1 MKYSV
6 LILIVLGA
14 FILCM
19 SPMVVLATDLSSAKV
34 ASITGEAKF
43 LKKGGSEWQ
52 PLTKGEQ
59 LTEGD
64 KIMTA
69 SASQVELEMVGSNRI
84 GNVIVR
90 PDTEFTLQSLHHD
103 PETKVETTLLDVEV
117 GNILVKAE
125 KLVGESKF
133 EVKTPTSIVGIRGT
147 TFEVQVSKS

>member
-1 MKYSV
+1 M
-6 LILIVLGA
+6 
-14 FILCM
+14 
-19 SPMVVLATDLSSAKV
+19 
-34 ASITGEAKF
+34 
-43 LKKGGSEWQ
+43 
-52 PLTKGEQ
+52 Q

-69 SASQVELEMVGSNRI
+69 SGSQVELEMRGSNRI

-90 PDTEFTLQSLHHD
+90 PETEFTLQTLHHD
-103 PETKVETTLLDVEV
+103 PDTKVETTLLDVEV

-125 KLVGESKF
+125 KLMGESKF

>member
-1 MKYSV
+1 MKKN
-6 LILIVLGA
+6 LILALLLAAVVC
-14 FILCM
+14 CM
-19 SPMVVLATDLSSAKV
+19 PALVWAQELSVAKV
-34 ASITGEAKF
+34 VDLKGEAKF
-43 LKKGGSEWQ
+43 AKKGATDWQ
-52 PLTKGEQ
+52 PLGRDMQ

-69 SASQVELEMVGSNRI
+69 SGSQVELEMRGSNRI

-90 PDTEFTLQSLHHD
+90 PETEFTLQTLHHD
-103 PETKVETTLLDVEV
+103 PDTKVETTLLDVEV

-125 KLVGESKF
+125 KLMGESKF